1 MKLGNNKQN
10 YWKNKCETEILNLSE
25 TRLAELIVLAR
36 SKMRPRTFLRKKM
49 FYWFHCID
57 VRKPAVSNYFSCLV
71 SCSTI
76 SVFITCN
83 RFSKDVSILRF

>member
-36 SKMRPRTFLRKKM
+36 SKMRPRTFLRKKIC
-49 FYWFHCID
+49 FIGFIVLISENRLLAIVFLVWL
-57 VRKPAVSNYFSCLV
+57 VVQPLVCL
-71 SCSTI
+71 
-76 SVFITCN
+76 
-83 RFSKDVSILRF
+83 